1 MNLHSFETT
10 ERAPI
15 RRSLQ
20 DNSFNVSTSFP
31 TGFLVPLGWV
41 DICPAS
47 TFRGQ
52 LGGFSRMGL
61 TPLKPVM
68 DRAYTDSYAFYV
80 PYRILWKGFVK
91 VYGEGE
97 PTEWDTPTETTVPY
111 FDPSTPGLVD
121 KFRKYSIFDYLG
133 YNIDDT
139 SSRKLSILPLLAY
152 VRVWEDF
159 FRDANLQSKNPGTS
173 VLFEAASGSD
183 QSANVLTLINYMDQ
197 LADTLTNTRLYKLNR
212 YHDYFSSAL
221 PRQQL
226 GDAIT
231 FGIGGEAPIISRAN
245 GGTGSKMDYIYT
257 GFYISNGNNIPAD
270 STVGVS
276 ASSSDDLANT
286 GYYNSFHLPADGS
299 LGGGTMRTYLSG
311 AGQQPR
317 PFADLSQATPVS
329 VSDLRYAIA
338 LQALAELDARCGG
351 LRYNT
356 SLKGH
361 FGTAPLDETL
371 QRPELLGAT
380 HYELGMTTV
389 TNNSANGTG
398 SLGAYSATS
407 DFSGMFHKSFKE
419 PGILI
424 FLSGVR
430 VKHRYSQGEG
440 KAFYK
445 TRRYDWYDPLLNNIS
460 EQPVYTREIFSPGG
474 DNVFGFQEAWAEY
487 RFQTDKCTGGM
498 RKGAYADLNA
508 WNYGDYYTSAP
519 LLSGTWMKEDP
530 KTIGQTLTGFSDTDP
545 DILCSM
551 ILFDGHIDL
560 KAVLPMTKYS
570 RPMLLD
576 R

>member
-1 MNLHSFETT
+1 MNWLHTFEKA
-10 ERAPI
+10 EHAPI

-20 DNSFNVSTSFP
+20 DNSFDVSTSFP
-31 TGFLVPLGWV
+31 TGFLIPLGWV
-41 DICPAS
+41 DVCPAS

-111 FDPSTPGLVD
+111 FDPSTVGLSGLF
-121 KFRKYSIFDYLG
+121 KKYSIFDYLG

-139 SSRKLSILPLLAY
+139 SSRKLSILPILAY

-173 VLFEAASGSD
+173 VLYEAVSGSD
-183 QSANVLTLINYMDQ
+183 QSTNLITLLQYMDN
-197 LADTLTNTRLYKLNR
+197 LSASLITTKLYKLNR

-231 FGIGGEAPIISRAN
+231 FGMVGNAPVSAPSGNFGNAKFFAPTSNSAAFAISSNIRNRYNVTPGAVENAN
-245 GGTGSKMDYIYT
+245 VLVNGT
-257 GFYISNGNNIPAD
+257 D
-270 STVGVS
+270 STDQAGMIGIDKATLVG
-276 ASSSDDLANT
+276 
-286 GYYNSFHLPADGS
+286 
-299 LGGGTMRTYLSG
+299 MG
-311 AGQQPR
+311 A
-317 PFADLSQATPVS
+317 FADLSQATPVS
-329 VSDLRYAIA
+329 VTDLRYAIA

-371 QRPELLGAT
+371 QRPEMLGAT

-389 TNNSANGTG
+389 TNNSATGTG

-407 DFSGMFHKSFKE
+407 DFSGLFHKSFKE
-419 PGILI
+419 PGII
-424 FLSGVR
+424 IILSGVR

-460 EQPVYTREIFSPGG
+460 EQPVYTREIYSPGG
-474 DNVFGFQEAWAEY
+474 TNVFGFQEAWAEY
-487 RFQTDKCTGGM
+487 RFQPDKCTGGM

-508 WNYGDYYTSAP
+508 WNYGDYYTAAP
-519 LLSGTWMKEDP
+519 VLSGSWMKESPD
-530 KTIGQTLTGFSDTDP
+530 TIGQTLTGYSNTDA
-545 DILCSM
+545 DVLCSM

>member
-1 MNLHSFETT
+1 MNLHTFETA

-20 DNSFNVSTSFP
+20 DNSFDVSTSFP
-31 TGFLVPLGWV
+31 TGFLIPLGWV
-41 DICPAS
+41 DVCPAS

-111 FDPSTPGLVD
+111 FDPSTPGLSGLF
-121 KFRKYSIFDYLG
+121 KKYSIFDYLG

-139 SSRKLSILPLLAY
+139 SSRKLSILPILAY

-173 VLFEAASGSD
+173 VLYEAASGSD
-183 QSANVLTLINYMDQ
+183 QSSNLITLLMYMDN
-197 LADTLTNTRLYKLNR
+197 LSASLTTTKLYKLNR

-231 FGIGGEAPIISRAN
+231 FGMAGTAALQVAAGKQFAGEVIYRNLSDSTNIFGGEMIIA
-245 GGTGSKMDYIYT
+245 GTVPST
-257 GFYISNGNNIPAD
+257 G
-270 STVGVS
+270 VGPGEY
-276 ASSSDDLANT
+276 LN
-286 GYYNSFHLPADGS
+286 S
-299 LGGGTMRTYLSG
+299 LGFDDAGDNRKLGTLVDLNTIKNNMSV
-311 AGQQPR
+311 
-317 PFADLSQATPVS
+317 DLSSATPIS
-329 VSDLRYAIA
+329 VTDLRYAIA

-371 QRPELLGAT
+371 QRPEMLGAT

-389 TNNSANGTG
+389 TNNSATGTG
-398 SLGAYSATS
+398 DLGAYSATS
-407 DFSGMFHKSFKE
+407 DFSGLFHKSFKE
-419 PGILI
+419 PGMILI
-424 FLSGVR
+424 LSGVR

-460 EQPVYTREIFSPGG
+460 EQPVYTREIYSPGG
-474 DNVFGFQEAWAEY
+474 TNVFGFQEAWAEY
-487 RFQTDKCTGGM
+487 RFQPDKCTGGM

-519 LLSGTWMKEDP
+519 VLSGSWMKEDP
-530 KTIGQTLTGFSDTDP
+530 KTIGQALTGFSDTNQDV
-545 DILCSM
+545 LCSM
-551 ILFDGHIDL
+551 ILHDAHIDL
-560 KAVLPMTKYS
+560 KAILPMTKYS

>member
-1 MNLHSFETT
+1 MNLHTFETT

-20 DNSFNVSTSFP
+20 DNSFDVSTSFP
-31 TGFLVPLGWV
+31 TGFLIPLGWV
-41 DICPAS
+41 DVCPAS

-111 FDPSTPGLVD
+111 FDPSTPGLSGLF
-121 KFRKYSIFDYLG
+121 KKYSIFDYLG

-139 SSRKLSILPLLAY
+139 SSRKLSILPILAY

-173 VLFEAASGSD
+173 VLYEAASGSD
-183 QSANVLTLINYMDQ
+183 QSTNLITLLQYMDN
-197 LADTLTNTRLYKLNR
+197 LSASLITTKLYKLNR

-231 FGIGGEAPIISRAN
+231 FGLAGTAPVKAT
-245 GGTGSKMDYIYT
+245 GTGNVSLL
-257 GFYISNGNNIPAD
+257 NAD
-270 STVGVS
+270 SLDNIEAGSGIFTNNSIVPQGTNVFLYGK
-276 ASSSDDLANT
+276 DANNDPVDARLVI
-286 GYYNSFHLPADGS
+286 GN
-299 LGGGTMRTYLSG
+299 GTLNQAG
-311 AGQQPR
+311 AY
-317 PFADLSQATPVS
+317 ADLSGATPVS
-329 VSDLRYAIA
+329 VTDLRYAIA

-371 QRPELLGAT
+371 QRPEMLGAA

-389 TNNSANGTG
+389 TNNSATGTG
-398 SLGAYSATS
+398 NLGAYSATS

-424 FLSGVR
+424 ILTGVR

-460 EQPVYTREIFSPGG
+460 EQPVYTREIYSAGG
-474 DNVFGFQEAWAEY
+474 TNVFGFQEAWAEY

-508 WNYGDYYTSAP
+508 WNYGDYYTAAP
-519 LLSGTWMKEDP
+519 VLSGFWMKEDP
-530 KTIGQTLTGFSDTDP
+530 KTIGQALTGFSDTNQDV
-545 DILCSM
+545 LCSM
-551 ILFDGHIDL
+551 ILHDAHIDL
-560 KAVLPMTKYS
+560 KAILPMTKYS